1 MDDYMEEETDG
12 ENVDSDSQD
21 LSRGYCIKVHVRDDG
36 SFHVVGP
43 IKYAKE
49 EKEEHE
55 DSLAQVAES
64 LPDALKLI
72 LQTVRENP
80 VGENAQADL
89 DAGFLAG
96 PAGKM
101 SRAHYM

>member
-1 MDDYMEEETDG
+1 MIEHMEDEPGEED
-12 ENVDSDSQD
+12 VDSDSQPM
-21 LSRGYCIKVHVRDDG
+21 SRGYCIKVHVREDG
-36 SFHVVGP
+36 TFHVVGP
-43 IKYAKE
+43 IRYKE

-80 VGENAQADL
+80 VGENAQADM

-96 PAGKM
+96 PAGKRM
-101 SRAHYM
+101 AY